1 MPGSGELGKL
11 ATSYV
16 SYEIMGLQCVTYVTG
31 KQYIVIHVSMLYI
44 NICIVIYI
52 YMYITIYMYINIY
65 IYILIY
71 IYVY

>member
-52 YMYITIYMYINIY
+52 YVYYY
-65 IYILIY
+65 IY